1 MKQLRKALA
10 LTIAFIFVLSLSA
23 QDKKV
28 KVSILG
34 DSYSTF
40 EGYVVEGNELW
51 YGSSP
56 KWDRGNDV
64 VRVWNTW

>member
-10 LTIAFIFVLSLSA
+10 LTIASIFVLSLSA

-40 EGYVVEGNELW
+40 EGFVEDGDELW

-56 KWDRGNDV
+56 
-64 VRVWNTW
+64 